1 MEILK
6 RIFVAIL
13 VVTFALS
20 AAPMAAF
27 ADTGDAASAKVN
39 KDLLDKVDRLEN
51 RLKQLEMKPTGAE
64 MAAPAYIPPSGS
76 GFLKAA
82 EDIQISGYLNT
93 EWNINTVHPSTG
105 GLNGIN
111 SDRAGVNQLRS
122 FDRNHNSFVV
132 NALDLTLEKKAPETG
147 GIGFRADLIFG
158 EDAKFLN
165 AATQGIAAAAHS
177 HDLTLNDTF
186 DDEFQTKDLTVNA
199 TNDNNQSN
207 VNINQAYIELLAPY
221 GNGIDIYFG
230 KFVTLLGVETID
242 PRNNWLAS
250 RGLIFNY
257 GIPFTHT
264 GVRATYDWNDK
275 FRTVLGIN
283 NGADQDIDN
292 NVTKSV
298 EAQMS
303 YKLTDRITLTQNLIA
318 GEETPDGK
326 ANGHSGTTGITLD
339 TIAGIKLTDKWLVN
353 GESVWGKN
361 GGGDWY
367 GFGVWNRYEFN
378 DWISFNHRFEWFND
392 TSGARLGAVDLDTCP
407 GGCGYYAYE
416 MTFGMDFKVY
426 QNLLTRLEYRFD
438 RTPDTKRF
446 DVDHNTD
453 QNTFLASLVYSF

>member
-27 ADTGDAASAKVN
+27 ADTGDAANANVN
-39 KDLLDKVDRLEN
+39 KDLLNKVDRLEN

-64 MAAPAYIPPSGS
+64 MAAPAYVPPSGG

-93 EWNINTVHPSTG
+93 EWNINTNLPSTG
-105 GLNGIN
+105 ALNGIN

-177 HDLTLNDTF
+177 HGLALNSEF
-186 DDEFQTKDLTVNA
+186 DDDFEISDLSVLDA
-199 TNDNNQSN
+199 NDNNQSN
-207 VNINQAYIELLAPY
+207 VNINQAYIELMAPY
-221 GNGIDIYFG
+221 GNGIDFYFG

-242 PRNNWLAS
+242 PRGNWLAS

-264 GVRATYDWNDK
+264 GVRATYNWNDK
-275 FRTVLGIN
+275 FKTVLGVN

-292 NVTKSV
+292 NVTKSA
-298 EAQMS
+298 EAQMV
-303 YKLTDRITLTQNLIA
+303 YKLTDRITLTQNLVV
-318 GEETPDGK
+318 GEETPSHTY
-326 ANGHSGTTGITLD
+326 NGHNGETGITLD
-339 TIAGIKLTDKWLVN
+339 TIAGIKLTDKWSSNL
-353 GESVWGKN
+353 ESVWGKN
-361 GGGDWY
+361 GVGDWY
-367 GFGVWNRYEFN
+367 GIGVWNRYEFN

-392 TSGARLGAVDLDTCP
+392 SSGGRLGFVDLDTCP
-407 GGCGYYAYE
+407 GGCGYDAYE

-438 RTPDTKRF
+438 RTPGTTRF
-446 DVDHNTD
+446 DVDTNTD
-453 QNTFLASLVYSF
+453 QSTFLASLVYSF